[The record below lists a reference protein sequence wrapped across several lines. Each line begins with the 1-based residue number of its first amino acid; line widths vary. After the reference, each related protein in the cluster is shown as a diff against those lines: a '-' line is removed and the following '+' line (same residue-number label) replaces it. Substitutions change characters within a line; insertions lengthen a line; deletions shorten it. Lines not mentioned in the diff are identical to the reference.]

1 MEKIENQIMAER
13 RKRKRYKLIYDITVV
28 DLSTEKEIGRV
39 VNISTHG
46 FLLSGSREI
55 DQEIYPNLTLIL
67 PEEANMDEHIVFE
80 AHACW
85 TKQDANP
92 MFLLTGFKIEGNLD
106 QYSACAEILIEK
118 FSVEDS

>member
-13 RKRKRYKLIYDITVV
+13 RKRKRYKLIYDIIVV
-28 DLSTEKEIGRV
+28 DLSTEKEIGRL
-39 VNISTHG
+39 VNISTLG
-46 FLLSGSREI
+46 FLLSTQDNI
-55 DQEIYPNLTLIL
+55 DKEIYPNLTLVL
-67 PEEANMDEHIVFE
+67 PDEANINEDIIFE

-92 MFLLTGFKIEGNLD
+92 MFSLTGFKVEDNLD

-118 FSVEDS
+118 FSVEDN